1 MMGRGLH
8 LPGNVDDLTQR
19 LEQIWQEIPQETI
32 RVLYHSMP
40 CHVAACIQ
48 ARDGSTPYSACY
60 LLRIRLNT
68 EVPIQVD
75 GEPWVQSPCEV
86 VVLRSALKA
95 TMLRKSKMKRRNT
108 EPVLA
113 STTDKTAPDE

>member
-1 MMGRGLH
+1 MR
-8 LPGNVDDLTQR
+8 TY
-19 LEQIWQEIPQETI
+19 EF
-32 RVLYHSMP
+32 RVLLLTREFLHKKRDPSN
-40 CHVAACIQ
+40 HVELNKNPILVASC
-48 ARDGSTPYSACY
+48 CVF
-60 LLRIRLNT
+60 LRIRLNT